1 MKTKIE
7 IHDEDFNTTGEYRV
21 WYKDEQG
28 KKAVRRLSDNYVNAL
43 LDMRQKEDFFMGKYR
58 FKVKSEYD
66 FKTIV
71 LQGQKVPGLGS

>member
-1 MKTKIE
+1 MNTNIE
-7 IHDEDFNTTGEYRV
+7 IHDEDFNTTGTYRV

-28 KKAVRRLSDNYVNAL
+28 NKQVRRLSENYVNAL
-43 LDMRQKEDFFMGKYR
+43 LEMRQKEDFFMGKYK

-71 LQGQKVPGLGS
+71 LQGQKVAGLGA